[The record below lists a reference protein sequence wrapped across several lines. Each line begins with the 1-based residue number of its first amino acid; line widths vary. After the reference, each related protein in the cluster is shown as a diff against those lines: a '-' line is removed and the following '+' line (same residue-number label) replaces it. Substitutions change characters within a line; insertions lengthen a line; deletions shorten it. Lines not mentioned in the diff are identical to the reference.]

1 MEVWMEAVTTVGF
14 PIVISI
20 YLLMRME
27 RKLDTLSSALTRLDQ
42 TLSRWMEE
50 SRSA

>member
-1 MEVWMEAVTTVGF
+1 MEELLKAISNYGF

-27 RKLDTLSSALTRLDQ
+27 LKMEQLAQSIRDLAKSITDGFTRP
-42 TLSRWMEE
+42 
-50 SRSA
+50 

>member
-1 MEVWMEAVTTVGF
+1 MEELFKAISNYGF

-27 RKLDTLSSALTRLDQ
+27 LKMEQLAQSIRDLAKSITDGFTRP
-42 TLSRWMEE
+42 
-50 SRSA
+50 